1 MHLDTRP
8 RTYQA
13 VDGSVREYR
22 QVLLRRSYRN
32 DAGKPAKETL
42 ANLSALPDS
51 AVNALRLALA
61 GKTLVDVDTSFQI
74 ERSLAHGHIAAVHS
88 MATTLRFSELLGP
101 RSRQRDLAYALILSR
116 VVAPASKLATIRWW
130 SDTSLGADL
139 DLAGANTDEVYA
151 AMDWLLARK
160 RRSRKSSPLDIYS
173 PAGWRCSTCPARGW
187 KGKPVR

>member
-8 RTYQA
+8 RTYRA
-13 VDGSVREYR
+13 MDGSVREYR

-74 ERSLAHGHIAAVHS
+74 ERSLAHCHIAAVHS

-101 RSRQRDLAYALILSR
+101 RSRERDLAYALILSR
-116 VVAPASKLATIRWW
+116 VVAPASKLATIRW
-130 SDTSLGADL
+130 
-139 DLAGANTDEVYA
+139 
-151 AMDWLLARK
+151 
-160 RRSRKSSPLDIYS
+160 
-173 PAGWRCSTCPARGW
+173 
-187 KGKPVR
+187 